1 MKVIL
6 KQEVENLGGKDE
18 LVTVKN
24 GYGLNYLIPQGFAVM
39 ATAGNK
45 KMLAETIKQRAH
57 KEAKLIAS
65 AKELA
70 TKLEALTVK
79 IGAKAGDNGKI
90 FGSVNNIQIA
100 DAIKKQG
107 LEIDRKAIIIN
118 EEAVKT
124 LGKYNAKVKLHKEVV
139 VEIEFEVVED

>member
-1 MKVIL
+1 MEVIL

>member
-1 MKVIL
+1 MEVIL

-57 KEAKLIAS
+57 KEAKLIES
-65 AKELA
+65 AKEVA

-107 LEIDRKAIIIN
+107 LEVDRKAIIIN
-118 EEAVKT
+118 EDAVKT

-139 VEIEFEVVED
+139 VEIEFEVIED

>member
-1 MKVIL
+1 MEVIL

-18 LVTVKN
+18 LVSVKN

-107 LEIDRKAIIIN
+107 LEVDRKAIIIN
-118 EEAVKT
+118 EDAVKT